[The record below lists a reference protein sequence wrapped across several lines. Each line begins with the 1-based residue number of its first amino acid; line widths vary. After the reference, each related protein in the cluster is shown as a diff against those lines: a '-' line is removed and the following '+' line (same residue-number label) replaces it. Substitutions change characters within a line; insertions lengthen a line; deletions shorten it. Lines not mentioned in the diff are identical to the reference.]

1 MISWRSRIRNVRHI
15 LKGNGQLRRT
25 NRRARRTE
33 IVVAQRLD
41 NLRDEEE
48 SQLHGVLFQH
58 TVSILEELRMVVV
71 APLKERDS
79 EYRGNRSPQE
89 KVLHHS

>member
-1 MISWRSRIRNVRHI
+1 M
-15 LKGNGQLRRT
+15 
-25 NRRARRTE
+25 
-33 IVVAQRLD
+33 
-41 NLRDEEE
+41 RDEEE

-89 KVLHHS
+89 KVLHYS